1 MTYRLDFIADDDL
14 FHHVRETVQKYRFH
28 MDLAKLNHNLIDPIK
43 LTFDA
48 GVYQK
53 SFTNQ
58 ALERILE
65 NEVLRQMD
73 KSNTN
78 HIGYFHQNIFR
89 YIGKNDGWIVPN
101 QGFDVEN
108 HQRKIF
114 VEMKNKHNT
123 MNSSSSAKTYMR
135 MQNKILQNGENCCY
149 LVEIIAKRSQ
159 NIAWTCSLDG
169 ESVQHERIRR
179 VSIDQFYEV
188 VTGQPNA
195 FADLCAILPRVIGDV
210 VAQEETVLIEN
221 TVLADLQKHGV
232 HDILQNLYLLAFQKY
247 QGFERFEWAK

>member
-1 MTYRLDFIADDDL
+1 MPYQLDFINDEDL
-14 FHHVRETVQKYRFH
+14 FNHVRETVRKYRFH
-28 MDLAKLNHNLIDPIK
+28 MDLTKLNHNLIDPIK

-53 SFTNQ
+53 SFSNQ
-58 ALERILE
+58 ALARILE

-108 HQRKIF
+108 HKRQIF

-135 MQNKILQNGENCCY
+135 MQNKILQNSGNICY

-159 NIAWTCSLDG
+159 NIAWQCSLDG
-169 ESVQHERIRR
+169 EPVQHERIRR
-179 VSIDQFYEV
+179 VSIDRFYEV
-188 VTGQPNA
+188 VTGRENA
-195 FADLCAILPRVIGDV
+195 FADLCSVLPRVIDDV
-210 VAQEETVLIEN
+210 VAQEDAVLIEN
-221 TVLADLQKHGV
+221 TVLSDLQQHGV
-232 HDILQNLYLLAFQKY
+232 NDILKSLYLLAFQKY
-247 QGFERFEWAK
+247 QGFEQFEWVQ

>member
-1 MTYRLDFIADDDL
+1 MTYHLNFIRDEDL
-14 FHHVRETVQKYRFH
+14 FNHVRETVQKYRFQI
-28 MDLAKLNHNLIDPIK
+28 DLAKLNHNLIDPIK

-48 GVYQK
+48 GIYQK
-53 SFTNQ
+53 SFDNQ

-89 YIGKNDGWIVPN
+89 YIGKNEGWIVPS

-135 MQNKILQNGENCCY
+135 MQHKILQDNHNLCL

-159 NIAWTCSLDG
+159 NIAWTCSVDG
-169 ESVQHERIRR
+169 DSVQHERIRR
-179 VSIDQFYEV
+179 VSIDQFYQM
-188 VTGQPNA
+188 VTGQANA

-210 VAQEETVLIEN
+210 VTQEKTVLIEN
-221 TVLADLQKHGV
+221 SVLADLQARGV
-232 HDILQNLYLLAFQKY
+232 EDILKNIYLLAFQKY
-247 QGFERFEWAK
+247 QGFEQFEWAK

>member
-195 FADLCAILPRVIGDV
+195 FADLCAVLPRVIGDV
-210 VAQEETVLIEN
+210 VTQEETVLIEN

-232 HDILQNLYLLAFQKY
+232 YDILQNLYLLAFQKY